1 MAKHHRDFRTVGAL
15 SVLAVT
21 GVASCHDMTICEP
34 TSAGLG
40 QVITSGVSEAYLAQV
55 DKSGADVPHL
65 ACKAETTIYVAKMY
79 IRESE
84 ESGCDSRNCLRPGWV
99 DYRVMAPRTNQRMP
113 NLKMMEGE
121 FRVLGIGKGVALEDC
136 SQIAIAACNEGV
148 SAYYRQQR
156 AVRPPTIECRLADY
170 QSACEPGARK
180 PRVIAEAKPLEPVSP
195 VEDSQPA
202 TWIQRLD
209 NPKSRPVAIRALIHF
224 FSDAMARSNQNL
236 GDSAVKSV
244 LDQII
249 EPMTRVYVE
258 TSLERGTRIRLIGF
272 LADTRDP
279 RAGRAWIHAC
289 HGFAAGAGPDEEDVL
304 HASRAIGA
312 TKYDE
317 GAPALGEA
325 FAKLEAGSPKGA
337 PTAKSVSRAMVQLK
351 SASWKPI
358 LLEKI
363 GRPMERPPRSADAE
377 GMAPYQTQ
385 LFWQQTSANL
395 LGTLGDAS
403 ATKPLLKV
411 LLEKEKAE
419 IAGAALLGIVKIGA
433 SAVPILIDVLAG
445 KDAEMVDF
453 STSKSAGAS
462 GNAKSYVAASAVAL
476 GAIGRVDARA
486 PLIQALKSADNEVN
500 RAVVARELTALPAS
514 PEAEKAFQAGYDKV
528 PSTASLWP
536 SMAPARPALL
546 TAAARFYDAELVPW
560 LLTQANAAK
569 GKDEETMG
577 AALTSAIKVMKG
589 AHVAK
594 VKTVVDKIG
603 SEKDKSAFAAA
614 SELLGKCA
622 EGIDCYLS
630 KLKDDDAS
638 GGFVGVKAAHI
649 VAMLGDTRAGMEIVK
664 LIPAVRN
671 ADVRAAAILA
681 VDHVVQKDAPAVAD
695 ELQKLLDDQPSGSPG
710 PLATTAAEQ
719 VVYRLRAR

>member
-1 MAKHHRDFRTVGAL
+1 MANHQRHFGAIGVL
-15 SVLAVT
+15 SVFAATGLA
-21 GVASCHDMTICEP
+21 GCHNTTICEP

-40 QVITSGVSEAYLAQV
+40 QVITAGVSDAYLAQV
-55 DKSGADVPHL
+55 DNSGADVPHI
-65 ACKAETTIYVAKMY
+65 ACKAETTIYTAKMY

-84 ESGCDSRNCLRPGWV
+84 DAGCDSRTCREQWLDSRL
-99 DYRVMAPRTNQRMP
+99 MTPRSNVRMR
-113 NLKMMEGE
+113 NLQMMQGE
-121 FRVLGIGKGVALEDC
+121 LRVLGIGKGVALEDC
-136 SQIAIAACNEGV
+136 SRTALAACNEGI

-170 QSACEPGARK
+170 QTACEPGGRK
-180 PRVIAEAKPLEPVSP
+180 PRVIAAAPPPEPVPS

-202 TWIQRLD
+202 TWIQRLGV
-209 NPKSRPVAIRALIHF
+209 PKSRPVAIRALIHF
-224 FSDAMARSNQNL
+224 FNDAMARSNQNL
-236 GDSAVKSV
+236 DDAAVKSV
-244 LDQII
+244 LDQIV
-249 EPMTRVYVE
+249 EPMTSVYVE
-258 TSLERGTRIRLIGF
+258 TNLERSTRIRLIGF
-272 LADTRDP
+272 LGDTRDP
-279 RAGRAWIHAC
+279 RAGRAWIHAS
-289 HGFAAGAGPDEEDVL
+289 HGFAAGAGPDEEDVH
-304 HASRAIGA
+304 HAARAMAA

-337 PTAKSVSRAMVQLK
+337 VAAKSVSGAMMQLR
-351 SASWKPI
+351 SASWRPI
-358 LLEKI
+358 LLEKL
-363 GRPMERPPRSADAE
+363 GRPMERRPRSADTE
-377 GMAPYQTQ
+377 RMAPYETQ
-385 LFWQQTSANL
+385 LFWQQTSADL

-433 SAVPILIDVLAG
+433 RAVPILVDVLAG
-445 KDAEMVDF
+445 KDVEMVDF
-453 STSKSAGAS
+453 STSKSADAS
-462 GNAKSYVAASAVAL
+462 GNVKSYVAASAVAL

-528 PSTASLWP
+528 PSTAIIWP

-594 VKTVVDKIG
+594 VKTAIDKIG
-603 SEKDKSAFAAA
+603 SENDKSSFAAA
-614 SELLGKCA
+614 SELLVKCA
-622 EGIDCYLS
+622 DGVDCYLA
-630 KLKDDDAS
+630 KLKDDDS
-638 GGFVGVKAAHI
+638 SGFVGVKAAHM

-664 LIPAVRN
+664 LLPTVRN

-681 VDHVVQKDAPAVAD
+681 LDHVVQKDGPAVAD
-695 ELQKLLDDQPSGSPG
+695 ALQKLLDDKLSDGPD

-719 VVYRLRAR
+719 MVYRLRAR